1 MSASRASSGGKK
13 RDDIQSECVTGKTA
27 TVFFFS
33 FQILNKRIPE
43 NPKYKH
49 VQSTIDTGASL
60 TKYMKKIEDIR
71 ANYKYRRDEIFK
83 RMKPTTFAQLILQVA
98 AISNMEE
105 EAEED
110 AREVDIQSQRTQ
122 STDLELANLRGDA
135 DTSRVSPVP
144 SLALTEGDYGL
155 NDVES
160 PRSTLQSVIRGMGE
174 LDMNAMDKAVH
185 NPPPKPQVAKIDQPY
200 KNTPCLVLDIR
211 DGDSYNQCHIIGAYN
226 YPSAMLSRSMNSFS
240 KELLEYKNAVGKIII
255 IYDEDERLAP
265 HAATTLVERGVD
277 NLFMLSGGMKVLAQK
292 FPEGFFTGSLPVSC
306 QPAQPEG
313 KTPRTKNTPRAV
325 PTDNTPAGR
334 KMRPDVFCSSV
345 QAPCCFYLVK
355 SRGPTLARLS
365 ILIPLEGSGDEI
377 SAFKTCTAG
386 PKIVRK
392 KIQNQLDESLIPSDT
407 GSRLSR
413 MSTNTSRNSKAGMT
427 SRTNNTTVGGKP
439 WKPT

>member
-1 MSASRASSGGKK
+1 MPSPDTVYQHITPVPGVRVSFLPSSCYAGCQMTTYWVRRRKEEAQRLLNIVLSEHPSRY
-13 RDDIQSECVTGKTA
+13 D
-27 TVFFFS
+27 
-33 FQILNKRIPE
+33 P
-43 NPKYKH
+43 H
-49 VQSTIDTGASL
+49 
-60 TKYMKKIEDIR
+60 
-71 ANYKYRRDEIFK
+71 YKYRRDEIFK

-98 AISNMEE
+98 SISNMEE

-110 AREVDIQSQRTQ
+110 ARDVDVQSQQTQ
-122 STDLELANLRGDA
+122 STDLELANIRGDA

-144 SLALTEGDYGL
+144 SLALTEGDYGQ
-155 NDVES
+155 DDIQTA
-160 PRSTLQSVIRGMGE
+160 RSTLESVIRGMGE
-174 LDMNAMDKAVH
+174 VDMTAMDRATH

-200 KNTPCLVLDIR
+200 KNSPCLVLDIR
-211 DGDSYNQCHIIGAYN
+211 DEDSFKQCHIIGAYN

-277 NLFMLSGGMKVLAQK
+277 NLFMLSGGMKVLSQK
-292 FPEGFFTGSLPVSC
+292 FPEGFVTGSLPPSC
-306 QPAQPEG
+306 KPAQPEG

-325 PTDNTPAGR
+325 PTDNTPATR
-334 KMRPDVFCSSV
+334 KMRFTPDDI
-345 QAPCCFYLVK
+345 Q
-355 SRGPTLARLS
+355 
-365 ILIPLEGSGDEI
+365 
-377 SAFKTCTAG
+377 
-386 PKIVRK
+386 

-413 MSTNTSRNSKAGMT
+413 MSTNTSRNSKASMT

>member
-1 MSASRASSGGKK
+1 MMCTLPLATPDTLSRHLCISTVRQSPAFCVSFLPSSSYEGCPMTTYWVNRRKEEAQ
-13 RDDIQSECVTGKTA
+13 RLLNVVLSEHP
-27 TVFFFS
+27 S
-33 FQILNKRIPE
+33 HYEP
-43 NPKYKH
+43 H
-49 VQSTIDTGASL
+49 
-60 TKYMKKIEDIR
+60 
-71 ANYKYRRDEIFK
+71 YKYRRDEIFK

-313 KTPRTKNTPRAV
+313 KTPRTKNTPRTV

-334 KMRPDVFCSSV
+334 KMRFTPDDI
-345 QAPCCFYLVK
+345 Q
-355 SRGPTLARLS
+355 
-365 ILIPLEGSGDEI
+365 
-377 SAFKTCTAG
+377 
-386 PKIVRK
+386 